1 MWIQQLI
8 LVLIGTSAGILVSGG
23 LFAFIIGLGVVSD
36 LADRTHTGKYI
47 LLYETMI
54 AAGGFLGNIFYIFQ
68 IQLIPITFLLGIY
81 GLFAGI
87 FMGCWTMAIAEVL
100 KVFPIF
106 IRRARLHR
114 MISYMILGVAVG
126 KGVGAL
132 LYFWKGW

>member
-1 MWIQQLI
+1 MWIQQII
-8 LVLIGTSAGILVSGG
+8 LTVIGLSAGILVSGG

-54 AAGGFLGNIFYIFQ
+54 ALGGFLGNIFYIFQ
-68 IQLIPITFLLGIY
+68 IPLIPVAALLGIY

-87 FMGCWTMAIAEVL
+87 FMGCWTMAVAEVL

-106 IRRARLHR
+106 IRRARLHH
-114 MISYMILGVAVG
+114 MISYMILGVAIG
-126 KGVGAL
+126 KGIGAL
-132 LYFWKGW
+132 IYFWKGW